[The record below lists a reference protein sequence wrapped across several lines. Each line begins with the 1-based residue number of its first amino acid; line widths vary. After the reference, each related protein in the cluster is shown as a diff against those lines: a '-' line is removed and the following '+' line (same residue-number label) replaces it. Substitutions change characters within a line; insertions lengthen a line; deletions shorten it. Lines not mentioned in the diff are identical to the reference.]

1 MYMTTGRPFTGHML
15 ENLKRFLARCGL
27 DYDAGV
33 RYTAALVEDGEIIA
47 AGSLDGATIKC
58 VAVAPEHQGEDLCA
72 RILTQLR
79 GEAFDHGITQL
90 TLFTKPANEA
100 MFAAF
105 GFYPLA
111 RTANCLLMENR
122 RDGLSAYL
130 RSVPSPATGRVGCIV
145 ANCNP
150 FTLGH
155 RYLIETAAGLC
166 DYLHVFILS
175 EDRGILPPETR
186 LNIARE
192 ACADIKNAAFH
203 PTGMYMVSAATFPD
217 YFIRNKAR
225 RDEIFCDLDLSL
237 FAGRIAPALRIS
249 RRFVGTEPYSETTRA
264 YNEAMKRLLPPRG
277 IELIEIPRLEADGAP
292 VSASRVR
299 ALLNAGQLEQA
310 RSLVPENCFQALL
323 IKKYGGTHS

>member
-1 MYMTTGRPFTGHML
+1 MYMTTGRPFIGHAL
-15 ENLKRFLARCGL
+15 ENLKRFLVRCGL

-33 RYTAALVEDGEIIA
+33 GYTAALVEDGEIIA
-47 AGSLDGATIKC
+47 TGSLDGATIKC

-79 GEAFDHGITQL
+79 GEAFERGITQL

-111 RTANCLLMENR
+111 RTADCLLMENS
-122 RDGLSAYL
+122 RDGLERYL
-130 RSVPSPATGRVGCIV
+130 ANIPSPAAGTVGCIV

-155 RYLIETAAGLC
+155 RYLIQTAASMC

-186 LNIARE
+186 LRVAR
-192 ACADIKNAAFH
+192 ARPCDATPQNAAFH
-203 PTGMYMVSAATFPD
+203 PTGICLGIRRHLSGLFHTATRRAAAASILRTGSEAVC
-217 YFIRNKAR
+217 RAR
-225 RDEIFCDLDLSL
+225 
-237 FAGRIAPALRIS
+237 RIAPALRHFQTLCGYGAIQ
-249 RRFVGTEPYSETTRA
+249 RDH
-264 YNEAMKRLLPPRG
+264 
-277 IELIEIPRLEADGAP
+277 PRL
-292 VSASRVR
+292 
-299 ALLNAGQLEQA
+299 
-310 RSLVPENCFQALL
+310 
-323 IKKYGGTHS
+323 

>member
-1 MYMTTGRPFTGHML
+1 MYMTTGRPFIGRAL

-33 RYTAALVEDGEIIA
+33 GYTAALVEDGEIIA
-47 AGSLDGATIKC
+47 TGSLDGATIKC

-79 GEAFDHGITQL
+79 GEAFERGITQL

-111 RTANCLLMENR
+111 RTADCLLMENS
-122 RDGLSAYL
+122 RDGLERYL
-130 RSVPSPATGRVGCIV
+130 ANIPSPAAGTVGCIV

-155 RYLIETAAGLC
+155 RYLIETAASMC

-186 LNIARE
+186 LRVARE

-203 PTGMYMVSAATFPD
+203 PTGIYMVSAATFPD
-217 YFIRNKAR
+217 YFIRDKAR
-225 RDEIFCDLDLSL
+225 SGAIFCELDLKL
-237 FAGRIAPALRIS
+237 FAARIAPALRIS

-264 YNEAMKRLLPPRG
+264 YNEAMKRLLPACG
-277 IELIEIPRLEADGAP
+277 VEIIELPRLEADGAA

-299 ALLNAGQLEQA
+299 ALLDAGQLEQA
-310 RSLVPENCFQALL
+310 RSLVPECCFRELL
-323 IKKYGGTHS
+323 IKSGGTHP